1 MVQNLLQISQ
11 ITADDLGKLIEEKIN
26 QAIGKL
32 NLKQSDDDKQFYT
45 REETAKM
52 LNISLTSLYNW
63 AKQGILIPQK
73 IGHRVYYSKSEVYS
87 KLQINF

>member
-32 NLKQSDDDKQFYT
+32 NLKQTDDDKLFFT
-45 REETAKM
+45 REETASV
-52 LNISLTSLYNW
+52 LNVSLATLYNW
-63 AKQGILIPQK
+63 AKEGILIPQK

-87 KLQINF
+87 KLQINS